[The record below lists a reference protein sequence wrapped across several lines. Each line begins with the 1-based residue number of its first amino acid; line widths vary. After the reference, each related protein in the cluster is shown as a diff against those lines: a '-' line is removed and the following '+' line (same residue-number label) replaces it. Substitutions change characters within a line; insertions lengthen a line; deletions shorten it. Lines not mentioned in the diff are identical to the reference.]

1 VDRRAFLSTLTGSLL
16 VAPLTAEAQQG
27 ARVVR
32 IGYLDGSSP
41 SARTTLLAA
50 FKDGLRNLGYAP
62 NHYVIDS
69 RYAEGYDDRLPELA
83 ADLVGDKPDVI
94 LAVGPP
100 PALAAARATSTIPI
114 VFVVGDP
121 VGTGLVPN
129 LSRPPGNV
137 TGITLLAVELAAK
150 RLEILKEAVP
160 RGGPGRNHLESG
172 QSCERAGVQGGAS
185 RCRRTHRYAAPRR
198 APEPGRA

>member
-1 VDRRAFLSTLTGSLL
+1 MERRQFLGTLAAGL
-16 VAPLTAEAQQG
+16 VATPLVAQAQPG

-50 FKDGLRNLGYAP
+50 FKDGLRDLGYAP
-62 NHYVIDS
+62 SRYVIDS

-83 ADLVGDKPDVI
+83 ADLVRDKPDVI

-150 RLEILKEAVP
+150 R
-160 RGGPGRNHLESG
+160 
-172 QSCERAGVQGGAS
+172 
-185 RCRRTHRYAAPRR
+185 
-198 APEPGRA
+198 